1 MTNGV
6 AGAILFAAL
15 LHATW
20 NALIKR
26 GDQDA
31 LIATIGI
38 ATSAALISLLLLPF
52 VPAPAFA
59 SWPFLAASTLPQ
71 IAYYILI
78 AKIYRTSDLG
88 LAYPVMR
95 GTAPLFVTAANAILF
110 GEILSPVGLLGVA
123 CICGGVL
130 LIASRRFQRSDAG
143 ATVAM
148 AIGTALVIASYTVL
162 DGIGVRL
169 SGAPVGY
176 TLWIFL
182 LTGLPMAGWGVL
194 RHRTQFLQSVR
205 AGPWIPLGGGGA
217 SLLSYGIAVWAMTLA
232 PVAAVAA
239 LRETSILFAALI
251 GVILLR
257 EKPTWNRI
265 AAAVLL
271 TAGAVAIRLS

>member
-6 AGAILFAAL
+6 TGAILFAAL

-38 ATSAALISLLLLPF
+38 ATSAALISLCLLPF
-52 VPAPAFA
+52 VPAPDIA
-59 SWPFLAASTLPQ
+59 SWPYLAASTLPQ
-71 IAYYILI
+71 IAYYVLI
-78 AKIYRTSDLG
+78 AKIYRTADLG

-110 GEILSPVGLLGVA
+110 GEILSPLGLLGVA

-130 LIASRRFQRSDAG
+130 AIAGMKFRGPDAG
-143 ATVAM
+143 TAVVS
-148 AIGTALVIASYTVL
+148 AIGIAAVIATYTVL

-169 SGAPVGY
+169 SRSPLAY
-176 TLWIFL
+176 TLWIFF
-182 LTGLPMAGWGVL
+182 LTGLPMAGWGLL
-194 RHRTQFLQSVR
+194 RYRRQLLQSIR
-205 AGPWIPLGGGGA
+205 SGPWIPLGGGGA
-217 SLLSYGIAVWAMTLA
+217 SLLSYGIAVWAMTRA

-251 GVILLR
+251 SVVFLR
-257 EKPTWNRI
+257 EKLTWNRI
-265 AAAVLL
+265 AAAALL

>member
-15 LHATW
+15 LHASW

-31 LIATIGI
+31 LMATIGI
-38 ATSAALISLLLLPF
+38 ATSAALISLGLLPF
-52 VPAPAFA
+52 FPAPAAA

-71 IAYYILI
+71 VAYYVLI
-78 AKIYRTSDLG
+78 ARVYRSSDLG

-110 GEILSPVGLLGVA
+110 GEILSPLGLLGVA

-130 LIASRRFQRSDAG
+130 LIASGRLRRSDAG
-143 ATVAM
+143 GTVAM
-148 AIGTALVIASYTVL
+148 AIATALVIASYTVL

-182 LTGLPMAGWGVL
+182 LTGIPMAGWGMF
-194 RHRTQFLQSVR
+194 RHRAQFLQSIR
-205 AGPWIPLGGGGA
+205 SNPWIALGGGSA
-217 SLLSYGIAVWAMTLA
+217 SLLAYGIAVWAMTRA

-251 GVILLR
+251 SMVLLR
-257 EKPTWNRI
+257 EKATWGRI
-265 AAAVLL
+265 AAAILL

>member
-31 LIATIGI
+31 LLATIGI
-38 ATSAALISLLLLPF
+38 ATSAALISLCLLPF
-52 VPAPAFA
+52 VPAPDIA
-59 SWPFLAASTLPQ
+59 SWPYLAASTLPQ
-71 IAYYILI
+71 IAYYVLI
-78 AKIYRTSDLG
+78 AKIYRTADLG

-110 GEILSPVGLLGVA
+110 GEVLSPLGLLGVA

-130 LIASRRFQRSDAG
+130 AIAGMKFRGPDAG
-143 ATVAM
+143 TSVIS
-148 AIGTALVIASYTVL
+148 AIGIAVVIATYTVL

-169 SGAPVGY
+169 SRSPLAY

-182 LTGLPMAGWGVL
+182 LTGLPMAGWGLL
-194 RHRTQFLQSVR
+194 RHRTQLLQSIR
-205 AGPWIPLGGGGA
+205 SAPWIPLGGGGA
-217 SLLSYGIAVWAMTLA
+217 SLLSYGIAVWAMTRA

-251 GVILLR
+251 SVVLLR
-257 EKPTWNRI
+257 ERLTGNRI
-265 AAAVLL
+265 AAAALL